1 MRHYLHRF
9 FLLAVF
15 TVLLVTQASALEY
28 SYDPPEDYLFGRP
41 TSQDTHYTAENPNLD
56 RSKNTALIAPG
67 FGTPTSYLPRS
78 EEHTTELQS
87 RQLASR
93 MPSYA

>member
-28 SYDPPEDYLFGRP
+28 SYDLRRTICSAGPPAR
-41 TSQDTHYTAENPNLD
+41 
-56 RSKNTALIAPG
+56 
-67 FGTPTSYLPRS
+67 TPPMRRKIPMWTGAKTL
-78 EEHTTELQS
+78 H
-87 RQLASR
+87 
-93 MPSYA
+93 